1 MVKYKAHGQPGGA
14 VAPESAGP
22 MTAKGQMRPAFRA
35 EPTGSTTAKTLMG
48 GPMNIYRPLYIYIYI
63 KGGADRVDDDRERAD
78 GGRGPRKERQGR
90 PSGRMERRP
99 GPRTAPEAAA
109 PPAAPSQ
116 NDSNDNDINL
126 YYYQNINYDEKFII
140 TAAPSQNDENN
151 NGIHLSSLYR
161 QPLRP
166 QDRSILLPGI

>member
-48 GPMNIYRPLYIYIYI
+48 GPINIYRPLYIYIYI

-99 GPRTAPEAAA
+99 GPRTAPKAAA

-116 NDSNDNDINL
+116 NDDNDNNDKMNL
-126 YYYQNINYDEKFII
+126 YY
-140 TAAPSQNDENN
+140 
-151 NGIHLSSLYR
+151 
-161 QPLRP
+161 
-166 QDRSILLPGI
+166 